1 MEGTKTVKEF
11 VDEYIK
17 LRDTGHVN
25 GIKESF
31 IEDIVIREYAPIDTK
46 NLMAAEIVGQ
56 CNRNKNG
63 ELVSNSVAL
72 DVSYKMSVLVLYTSL
87 KIDVK
92 NMTKEYDTLQEH
104 GLVSSI
110 LHELADY
117 RDAQEYSAV
126 FEMVKADYDKNN
138 YSFSGIVRNAFR
150 KLKAW
155 WSKTSKE
162 VVANLEKNPEFQK
175 QMEEFRRQLGV
186 K

>member
-17 LRDTGHVN
+17 LRDTGYVN
-25 GIKESF
+25 GIRESF
-31 IEDIVIREYAPIDTK
+31 IKDIIIEEYAPIDTK
-46 NLMAAEIVGQ
+46 NLMAAEMVGR

-87 KIDVK
+87 KVDAK
-92 NMTKEYDTLQEH
+92 NMTKEYDMLQEH

-110 LHELADY
+110 LQELANY

-150 KLKAW
+150 KLKSW

-162 VVANLEKNPEFQK
+162 VVENLEKNPEFQK
-175 QMEEFRRQLGV
+175 QMEELKKRLEI
-186 K
+186 